1 MTKIEDMIKDLC
13 PDGVEWK
20 ELGEVVEY
28 QRGKGLS
35 KLDKGKG
42 NIPII
47 LYGEL
52 YTTYGNYIESIVSYS
67 SDVAVSKSVE
77 IKKGD
82 VVLPISSTTKEAQI
96 GKASVICTNAV
107 FLGGDAISL
116 RPINRILSPYL
127 MYVINGSTFEKEKM
141 QCVRGTTIQHLN
153 PTLLLKIKIP
163 IPPLKIQ
170 EKIVQILD
178 KFTGYVTELTSE
190 LTLRQKQ
197 YSFYRDKLLS
207 FEDEVYQ
214 VEWKNLE
221 EVANLVRGPFGGS
234 LKKEMF
240 VSDGYAV
247 YEQNHA
253 IYGKFVFRYF
263 ISSEKYESL
272 QRFSVKSGDLIMSC
286 SGTIGKISI
295 IPDTYKEGVI
305 NQALLKITPNPNLD
319 KKYLKYYF
327 ESVITQQV
335 NNDSRGGAIKNAASV
350 SELKKLKIPVPSLD
364 IQSRI
369 VQVLDNFDTVCN
381 DLNIGLPKEIE
392 LRQKQYEYFRDKLLT
407 FTAEGVYTDSTVQ
420 YRQDLI
426 RLLQWVFGPIKVSL
440 GSICSISRGKRLI
453 RSQLNKNGKYP
464 VYQNSLIPLG
474 YFNETNEEANTT
486 FIISAGAAGE
496 IGFSKQPFWKADDVW
511 TMSSEFINQRFLYY
525 TLLSNQPKIKG
536 QVRKASIPRLSKNVI
551 ENLTVCLPESE
562 GQSRIVSVLDKFDT
576 LTNSISEGLPKEIN
590 LRQKQYEYF
599 RDKLLTF

>member
-1 MTKIEDMIKDLC
+1 MTKIEDMIKELC
-13 PDGVEWK
+13 PNGVEWK
-20 ELGEVVEY
+20 ELGEVCEIIRGSGLQKKDFVDTGVPCIHYGQIYTYYDSYVYETKSFISQNLSEKLKKAKSGDLIIATTSENIEDVGKSIVWLGDGDVCIGGHSCVVRTKENPKY
-28 QRGKGLS
+28 IHYCMQSIDFQKQKEQRVVGTKV
-35 KLDKGKG
+35 
-42 NIPII
+42 I
-47 LYGEL
+47 EL
-52 YTTYGNYIESIVSYS
+52 YP
-67 SDVAVSKSVE
+67 
-77 IKKGD
+77 KK
-82 VVLPISSTTKEAQI
+82 
-96 GKASVICTNAV
+96 
-107 FLGGDAISL
+107 
-116 RPINRILSPYL
+116 LS
-127 MYVINGSTFEKEKM
+127 
-141 QCVRGTTIQHLN
+141 
-153 PTLLLKIKIP
+153 KIKIP
-163 IPPLKIQ
+163 IPPLKVQ
-170 EKIVQILD
+170 EEIVKILD
-178 KFTGYVTELTSE
+178 KFTDYVTELTSE

-350 SELKKLKIPVPSLD
+350 SELKKLKIPVPSLE

-486 FIISAGAAGE
+486 FVISAGAAGE

-525 TLLSNQPKIKG
+525 MLLSNQSKIKG

-590 LRQKQYEYF
+590 QRQKQYEYF

>member
-1 MTKIEDMIKDLC
+1 
-13 PDGVEWK
+13 
-20 ELGEVVEY
+20 
-28 QRGKGLS
+28 
-35 KLDKGKG
+35 
-42 NIPII
+42 
-47 LYGEL
+47 
-52 YTTYGNYIESIVSYS
+52 
-67 SDVAVSKSVE
+67 
-77 IKKGD
+77 
-82 VVLPISSTTKEAQI
+82 
-96 GKASVICTNAV
+96 
-107 FLGGDAISL
+107 
-116 RPINRILSPYL
+116 
-127 MYVINGSTFEKEKM
+127 
-141 QCVRGTTIQHLN
+141 
-153 PTLLLKIKIP
+153 
-163 IPPLKIQ
+163 
-170 EKIVQILD
+170 
-178 KFTGYVTELTSE
+178 
-190 LTLRQKQ
+190 
-197 YSFYRDKLLS
+197 
-207 FEDEVYQ
+207 
-214 VEWKNLE
+214 
-221 EVANLVRGPFGGS
+221 
-234 LKKEMF
+234 
-240 VSDGYAV
+240 
-247 YEQNHA
+247 
-253 IYGKFVFRYF
+253 
-263 ISSEKYESL
+263 SL

-350 SELKKLKIPVPSLD
+350 SELKKLKIPVPSLE

-486 FIISAGAAGE
+486 FVISAGAAGE

-525 TLLSNQPKIKG
+525 MLLSNQSKIKG

-551 ENLTVCLPESE
+551 ENLIVCLPESE

-590 LRQKQYEYF
+590 QRQKQYEYF

>member
-1 MTKIEDMIKDLC
+1 MTNIEEMIKDLC
-13 PDGVEWK
+13 PNGVEWR
-20 ELGEVVEY
+20 ELGDPDIARLS
-28 QRGKGLS
+28 RGKVMS
-35 KLDKGKG
+35 KQFLEQNKGEFPVYSSQTASDGEIGKITTYDYDGEYLTWTTDGANAGTVFYRKGKFSITNVCG
-42 NIPII
+42 LVDIQKKV
-47 LYGEL
+47 LLTKFVYYYL
-52 YTTYGNYIESIVSYS
+52 SIVTKKYVS
-67 SDVAVSKSVE
+67 SGMGNPK
-77 IKKGD
+77 
-82 VVLPISSTTKEAQI
+82 
-96 GKASVICTNAV
+96 
-107 FLGGDAISL
+107 
-116 RPINRILSPYL
+116 L
-127 MYVINGSTFEKEKM
+127 MSNVMG
-141 QCVRGTTIQHLN
+141 
-153 PTLLLKIKIP
+153 KIKIP
-163 IPPLKIQ
+163 IPPLEIQ
-170 EKIVQILD
+170 EEIVKILD
-178 KFTGYVTELTSE
+178 KFTDYVTELTSELTSE

-207 FEDEVYQ
+207 FEDEIYQ
-214 VEWKNLE
+214 VEWKTLE
-221 EVANLVRGPFGGS
+221 EISVPIKNISWKENSERTYSYIDLSSVDRESKKITDITTITADKAPSRAQRIIKTDDIIFGTTRPTLRRFAKVPENFNNQICSTGFYVFRASNEVLPSYIYHIFASNDFNSYVEKNQSGASYPAIADSLVKKYKLPAPS
-234 LKKEMF
+234 LK
-240 VSDGYAV
+240 
-247 YEQNHA
+247 
-253 IYGKFVFRYF
+253 
-263 ISSEKYESL
+263 
-272 QRFSVKSGDLIMSC
+272 
-286 SGTIGKISI
+286 
-295 IPDTYKEGVI
+295 
-305 NQALLKITPNPNLD
+305 
-319 KKYLKYYF
+319 
-327 ESVITQQV
+327 
-335 NNDSRGGAIKNAASV
+335 
-350 SELKKLKIPVPSLD
+350 

-440 GSICSISRGKRLI
+440 GSICSISRGKRLV

-474 YFNETNEEANTT
+474 YFNETNEEVNTT

>member
-1 MTKIEDMIKDLC
+1 M
-13 PDGVEWK
+13 
-20 ELGEVVEY
+20 
-28 QRGKGLS
+28 
-35 KLDKGKG
+35 
-42 NIPII
+42 
-47 LYGEL
+47 
-52 YTTYGNYIESIVSYS
+52 
-67 SDVAVSKSVE
+67 
-77 IKKGD
+77 
-82 VVLPISSTTKEAQI
+82 
-96 GKASVICTNAV
+96 
-107 FLGGDAISL
+107 
-116 RPINRILSPYL
+116 
-127 MYVINGSTFEKEKM
+127 
-141 QCVRGTTIQHLN
+141 
-153 PTLLLKIKIP
+153 
-163 IPPLKIQ
+163 
-170 EKIVQILD
+170 
-178 KFTGYVTELTSE
+178 
-190 LTLRQKQ
+190 
-197 YSFYRDKLLS
+197 
-207 FEDEVYQ
+207 
-214 VEWKNLE
+214 EWKNLE

-350 SELKKLKIPVPSLD
+350 SELKKLKIPVPSLE

-420 YRQDLI
+420 Y
-426 RLLQWVFGPIKVSL
+426 S
-440 GSICSISRGKRLI
+440 
-453 RSQLNKNGKYP
+453 
-464 VYQNSLIPLG
+464 
-474 YFNETNEEANTT
+474 T
-486 FIISAGAAGE
+486 
-496 IGFSKQPFWKADDVW
+496 
-511 TMSSEFINQRFLYY
+511 
-525 TLLSNQPKIKG
+525 
-536 QVRKASIPRLSKNVI
+536 
-551 ENLTVCLPESE
+551 
-562 GQSRIVSVLDKFDT
+562 DKT
-576 LTNSISEGLPKEIN
+576 
-590 LRQKQYEYF
+590 
-599 RDKLLTF
+599 